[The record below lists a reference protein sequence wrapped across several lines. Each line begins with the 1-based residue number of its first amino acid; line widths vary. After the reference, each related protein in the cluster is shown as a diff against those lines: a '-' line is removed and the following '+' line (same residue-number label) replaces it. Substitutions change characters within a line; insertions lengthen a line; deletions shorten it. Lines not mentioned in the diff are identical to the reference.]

1 MKILLCGI
9 PLGRNNVGDEAIIAG
24 VVKILRG
31 IAPDATLTVST
42 DDPATARRL
51 GVEVCPLY
59 GFDVVPFDA
68 EQMARTV
75 REHDVTVWAGAT
87 GLSDYPEIPCRI
99 LRIAQE
105 AGKKSVVWNVGMNSE
120 LNPAKYTVGGHRRL
134 LLSLVR
140 KLALGAF
147 DPLQE
152 AEAALAAKARGAIRE
167 ALTQCDLVVTRDP
180 QSRLEVLRCGVDREV
195 VAGADSALVL
205 EPCPLESVPVAK
217 EVLDAVRSP
226 KPKVGIC
233 ISAQR
238 SITNSD
244 GLLGYLDGLAQS
256 GFQIVFLPMN
266 PVTDKALMEELH
278 ERMAHR
284 GAAVVAAG
292 RLDPEHILALAGGM
306 DVIVAS
312 RLHLLILASILHVPI
327 LGISR
332 GSKVDNFLEPYGIK
346 AAGSV
351 EDCNFA
357 KLAEDTAYWASHR
370 DEFRERSTAVRG
382 QLMARLE
389 TAKRLLGK
397 VIA

>member
-9 PLGRNNVGDEAIIAG
+9 PLGRNNVGDEAILAG
-24 VVKILRG
+24 VVRIFREVVPG
-31 IAPDATLTVST
+31 ASLTVST

-59 GFDVVPFDA
+59 GFDVVPFD
-68 EQMARTV
+68 EQEMERTL
-75 REHDVTVWAGAT
+75 RDHDATVWAGAT
-87 GLSDYPEIPCRI
+87 GLSDYPEIPCRM

-120 LNPAKYTVGGHRRL
+120 LNPAKYTVRGHRRTL
-134 LLSLVR
+134 LALVR

-152 AEAALAAKARGAIRE
+152 AETALAARARGAIRE
-167 ALTQCDLVVTRDP
+167 ALAGCDLVVTRDP

-205 EPCPLESVPVAK
+205 EPCALDAVPVDRG
-217 EVLDAVRSP
+217 VIDAVRST

-238 SITNSD
+238 SIANAD
-244 GLLGYLDGLAQS
+244 GLVGYLDGLAAA

-266 PVTDKALMEELH
+266 PVTDKALMEDLRD
-278 ERMAHR
+278 RMLHR

-351 EDCNFA
+351 EQCDFK
-357 KLAEDTAYWASHR
+357 KLAADTAYWASHR
-370 DEFRERSTAVRG
+370 DEFRERSTAVREHLLTRLANAK
-382 QLMARLE
+382 QLLRNLFA
-389 TAKRLLGK
+389 
-397 VIA
+397 